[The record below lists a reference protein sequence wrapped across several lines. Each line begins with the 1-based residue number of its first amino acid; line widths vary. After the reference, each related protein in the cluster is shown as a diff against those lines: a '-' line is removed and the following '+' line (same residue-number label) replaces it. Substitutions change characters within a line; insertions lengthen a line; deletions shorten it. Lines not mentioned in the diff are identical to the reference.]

1 MPVSNSLYF
10 VTLFTPLK
18 ICDSNP
24 TVIISKCLLFFQS
37 QPLNRPDYS
46 YMWLI
51 SCCCHNC
58 PINNFN
64 FIYFSLCLSKV
75 SGNLNQNLNARMDNF
90 FPVLYQMNRTTG
102 GYVPVSFY
110 IALFYLPVWVACMQ
124 QDAQFGSTAII
135 TPNIVNG
142 EVPGRVIYGHGAN

>member
-24 TVIISKCLLFFQS
+24 TVIISKCLLFFQT
-37 QPLNRPDYS
+37 QPLYRPDYF

-64 FIYFSLCLSKV
+64 FIYFLLCWSKV

-102 GYVPVSFY
+102 VNTLDMFLS
-110 IALFYLPVWVACMQ
+110 L
-124 QDAQFGSTAII
+124 STLHCS
-135 TPNIVNG
+135 TCLSGLHVCS
-142 EVPGRVIYGHGAN
+142 RMHSLDLQLSSHQT